1 MGTSTAYGGPAG
13 RNPLVPSWLGSDG
26 GGAPPGG
33 PPDMPS
39 GDQGQPAGPNG
50 APPPQAAP
58 PAPPQQPIPP
68 GANPNRYSGPRGN
81 FTRFARSGGSDRA
94 SLGRAVSQ
102 YVSSSAGGSRQ
113 AAQRM
118 GTSRVAG
125 TRLVSFL
132 NDAQTRGPRE
142 ALRTL
147 NLEALAGRPLPEILI
162 GLADHVCPGAGS
174 VDEGIA
180 REAYVETVVELT
192 TSGITDLDAL
202 SPDQMLTVFE
212 MYATHAIEARICND
226 IGLKAITMPSDAQ
239 AALRVEAQLRDFV
252 RNGVSDALANARVGG
267 AVMASDRIQGFVDQ
281 VYEDAFR
288 FLHARGEA
296 EGDQ

>member
-1 MGTSTAYGGPAG
+1 MGTSTAYGGPSG
-13 RNPLVPSWLGSDG
+13 RDPLIPSWLGSDG

-33 PPDMPS
+33 PPESPP
-39 GDQGQPAGPNG
+39 GDQGQPGPNG
-50 APPPQAAP
+50 APPPRP
-58 PAPPQQPIPP
+58 RQPIPP
-68 GANPNRYSGPRGN
+68 AANPNRFTGPRGN
-81 FTRFARSGGSDRA
+81 FTRFARSGGNDRA
-94 SLGRAVSQ
+94 SLGRAFSQ

-118 GTSRVAG
+118 GTSRAAG
-125 TRLVSFL
+125 ARLVSFL
-132 NDAQTRGPRE
+132 TDAQARGARE

-162 GLADHVCPGAGS
+162 GLADHVCPGAGT
-174 VDEGIA
+174 VDEAIA

-212 MYATHAIEARICND
+212 IYATHAIEARICND
-226 IGLKAITMPSDAQ
+226 IGLKAVTMPEDAQ

-252 RNGVSDALANARVGG
+252 RNGVSDALANARSGG
-267 AVMASDRIQGFVDQ
+267 AVLISDRIQGFVDQ
-281 VYEDAFR
+281 VYEAAFR